1 MRLAKFLS
9 MKVDIMHH
17 ECFFI
22 LCLNGCR
29 RWNSIGCTCQLLP
42 QKVATAL
49 SFGTI
54 IYPLCTANHQ
64 TVVCQ
69 QNWST
74 SVFKKSSCTIST
86 ALDALY
92 VLPGL
97 TVNINTHK
105 FVIFCSRDT
114 EGKVWQCRLG
124 TSERRGCRPDS
135 ATGPDIKWSDSLFPL
150 PASASFELR
159 EHTTCIYCVA
169 STALPLLCGVF
180 VLERPSVNYSV
191 YIIACDT
198 IMQHQFPK

>member
-22 LCLNGCR
+22 VSEWVSEMKLDRLHVPT
-29 RWNSIGCTCQLLP
+29 S
-42 QKVATAL
+42 ATK
-49 SFGTI
+49 SCDRTVI
-54 IYPLCTANHQ
+54 WHHPLCTANHQ
-64 TVVCQ
+64 TAVCQ
-69 QNWST
+69 QNWRT
-74 SVFKKSSCTIST
+74 SILKKSSCTIST

-97 TVNINTHK
+97 TVNINTHR
-105 FVIFCSRDT
+105 FAIFCSRDT

-135 ATGPDIKWSDSLFPL
+135 ATGPDIKWSDSLSQPL
-150 PASASFELR
+150 LPLNHANIQQTYF
-159 EHTTCIYCVA
+159 VA

-180 VLERPSVNYSV
+180 VLDRPSVNYSV